1 MQAPCQARVKL
12 HVRQR
17 EILVEI
23 MCRLCALSVITER
36 PQVVICL
43 SSGMKLSLRF
53 RLAVM
58 TLTIIVSAAI
68 IIGAATVTW
77 RQVSA
82 LRQHFSSVRIES
94 FHIAEHL
101 QAAVLTLNATLLRF
115 VVRRERGDWESFTR
129 DTDQLE
135 SWLRL
140 QQPSTARER
149 QEIAQILT
157 DLAAYRAEANAI
169 ASRTSRDKADVLD
182 VLSTIENASQK
193 LLRLGYDL
201 ASAHRA
207 AAAQLVAAAQKS
219 LALLQEIIF
228 GALALLLMIGVW
240 AIALVYRE
248 MIAPLQLKLVES
260 RATIERQEKLASLG
274 VLAAGVAHEI
284 RNPLTAIKARLFTL
298 KKAVGESLSAVED
311 ANVIEREI
319 SRLERIVRN
328 VLLFARPAEPKRQ
341 LISAMVLLREVT
353 DLMRAQLEKS
363 NITLAIAASP

>member
-1 MQAPCQARVKL
+1 
-12 HVRQR
+12 
-17 EILVEI
+17 
-23 MCRLCALSVITER
+23 
-36 PQVVICL
+36 
-43 SSGMKLSLRF
+43 
-53 RLAVM
+53 M

-260 RATIERQEKLASLG
+260 RATIERQEKLASLAFSPRG
-274 VLAAGVAHEI
+274 SRTKSV
-284 RNPLTAIKARLFTL
+284 TL
-298 KKAVGESLSAVED
+298 
-311 ANVIEREI
+311 
-319 SRLERIVRN
+319 
-328 VLLFARPAEPKRQ
+328 
-341 LISAMVLLREVT
+341 
-353 DLMRAQLEKS
+353 
-363 NITLAIAASP
+363 